1 MELLTETEPS
11 TAPIPDGAA
20 PYTVWGWKPEHAK
33 KFQDAKGGDI
43 KDLIVNLV
51 RNFQVMANDDTRMIV
66 QICNDISLLG
76 FGFYGLWQV
85 NKILEGL
92 EVIDEAAELYA
103 ILEGLQ
109 QVGVA
114 VIKLGIT
121 VVIIAVLV
129 IFFFMEKAAAGLM
142 VIVNDTD
149 EDLVLEDITSTH
161 GKVIG
166 IFKENPDKD
175 NPKPI
180 IPKKLPPIIDPKTH
194 KPVIDPT
201 THKPM
206 TGAVLAGFFAVSK
219 RDNALIGPR
228 GALKFRATKSFP
240 QGAYIGWEVPLAQG
254 SNRLHVSATYNDS
267 VSKFSDDTDDNG
279 KQEETSTSTANAK
292 ITGRVNSGSGSE
304 AYYVINL
311 AAE

>member
-20 PYTVWGWKPEHAK
+20 PFTVWGWTPEHAK
-33 KFQDAKGGDI
+33 LFQDAKGGEI

-51 RNFQVMANDDTRMIV
+51 RNFQVMANDDVRMIV
-66 QICNDISLLG
+66 KICKGISLFG
-76 FGFYGLWQV
+76 FGLYGLWQV
-85 NKILEGL
+85 YKTLQGVV
-92 EVIDEAAELYA
+92 VITEAAESYA
-103 ILEGLQ
+103 ILEGLL

-121 VVIIAVLV
+121 LVIIGVLV
-129 IFFFMEKAAAGLM
+129 ILIFMEKAAAGLM

-175 NPKPI
+175 NPQPI
-180 IPKKLPPIIDPKTH
+180 IPKKLPPITDPKTN
-194 KPVIDPT
+194 KAAIE
-201 THKPM
+201 
-206 TGAVLAGFFAVSK
+206 GAILAGFFAVSK
-219 RDNALIGPR
+219 RDSALIGPR

-240 QGAYIGWEVPLAQG
+240 QGAYLGWEVPLSEG

-267 VSKFSDDTDDNG
+267 VSKFSDDTDDGG
-279 KQEETSTSTANAK
+279 KLEETSTSTANAK

-304 AYYVINL
+304 AYYVVNL